1 MIKRL
6 IDLKAAALLAVL
18 LAAMLVSC
26 APPQNAASPLA
37 TVAGAQAT
45 ATTSFTAAATA
56 TATPP
61 PATATRSPA
70 PTETLTP
77 TPLPTTAPVTTG
89 DYPCDLTRW
98 VAPTPPPVSYS
109 FGELDPATGMHVT
122 GRAQEIDP
130 LTWRLEITGTV
141 ASPLM
146 LTLDQIRCLP
156 RQEQHC
162 TLVCPETFEDTTTW
176 AGPRLWDVLAL
187 AGLPEEISSIRLV
200 GADGYGAWIPTSI
213 AQAEDSL
220 LAYEWQG
227 EPLPILHG
235 FPLRGVFPE
244 SPGYMWVKWLVR
256 IEIQ

>member
-1 MIKRL
+1 MTNIRIKPT
-6 IDLKAAALLAVL
+6 IVTVIAVL
-18 LAAMLVSC
+18 LAATLIGCTPPVADQTSA
-26 APPQNAASPLA
+26 APGNTQAAAPTTPPA
-37 TVAGAQAT
+37 MPTPT
-45 ATTSFTAAATA
+45 ATL
-56 TATPP
+56 
-61 PATATRSPA
+61 RSA
-70 PTETLTP
+70 TP
-77 TPLPTTAPVTTG
+77 TPSVAPGATPSPTSPPPTAPVTTS

-98 VAPTPPPVSYS
+98 IAPTPPPVSYS
-109 FGELDPATGMHVT
+109 FGELDPATGLHVT
-122 GRAQEIDP
+122 GNAREIDP
-130 LTWRLEITGTV
+130 VTWRLEITGSV
-141 ASPLM
+141 DSPLM
-146 LTLDQIRCLP
+146 LALDQIRCMP

-176 AGPRLWDVLAL
+176 AGPRLWDVLSL
-187 AGLPEEISSIRLV
+187 AGLPDEVSSIRLI
-200 GADGYGAWIPTSI
+200 GADGYGAWIPVSV